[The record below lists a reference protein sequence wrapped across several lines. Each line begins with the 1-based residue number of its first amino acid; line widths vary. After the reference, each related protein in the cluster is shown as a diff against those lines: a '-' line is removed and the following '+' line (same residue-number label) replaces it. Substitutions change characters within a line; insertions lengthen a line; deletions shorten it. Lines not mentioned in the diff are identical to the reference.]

1 MSLNKKNLT
10 QVEDWYTAPI
20 DNSNYLEFL
29 FTAAIDA
36 NNIFR
41 NIYVSIRNN
50 PESEAQEEN
59 PTYTYENVGV
69 TISQLTDYF
78 NTKYSANY
86 FLYNYKIESDYNKL
100 LVRIKSI
107 YLANFYKYK
116 KLIELMGYRYN
127 PLYNVDANELYSN
140 MEALGDSKT
149 TRTPEGKIINTTGT
163 LNNETE
169 KIEKTTTTNYTNPY
183 DQYTE
188 GSADYLD
195 SKSEQ
200 TPITSEQTF
209 DEYAET
215 TEFESQP
222 ANSWTR
228 DPSSGTIT
236 KNGIYTM
243 DAKDSAFGVSLGG
256 AERYYAEKRIRQG
269 NIGITKSTEL
279 IDSQRQ
285 TVKFNILDEFFRDLE
300 KDIIVGIFF

>member
-1 MSLNKKNLT
+1 MILDKKNLT

-20 DNSNYLEFL
+20 DSTNYLDEL
-29 FTAAIDA
+29 FTDALDA

-41 NIYVSIRNN
+41 NIYVAIRSN
-50 PESEAQEEN
+50 PESDAQEEN

-86 FLYNYKIESDYNKL
+86 FLYDYKIESDYNKL
-100 LVRIKSI
+100 LTRIKSI

-140 MEALGDSKT
+140 MESYGDNQS
-149 TRTPEGKIINTTGT
+149 TRSPSGTIRSTSGT
-163 LNNETE
+163 LDTND
-169 KIEKTTTTNYTNPY
+169 KIGISTTTNYTNPY
-183 DQYTE
+183 DQNTSQ
-188 GSADYLD
+188 SADYVSDKTEQSAITTEQSYNQYSETTSLKND
-195 SKSEQ
+195 PAQNFVIDPQTGTISKSGLF
-200 TPITSEQTF
+200 SV
-209 DEYAET
+209 A
-215 TEFESQP
+215 
-222 ANSWTR
+222 
-228 DPSSGTIT
+228 
-236 KNGIYTM
+236 
-243 DAKDSAFGVSLGG
+243 AKDSAFGVSLGG

-300 KDIIVGIFF
+300 KDIIVGIF